1 MDEFLPTP
9 PRFNKGDSGVLLF
22 CCCKTL
28 AEDADL
34 IKNLPGVLV
43 KSREFRFDDDGAGF
57 EGAGEPDKRTLLIDL
72 LNALAIG
79 VDNTDATDV
88 NLESVFF
95 RLGSPLFSVRF
106 KPIVLLR
113 DSSTPFF
120 RLRFLCRFKEDIQ
133 N

>member
-1 MDEFLPTP
+1 MVDEFLPTP
-9 PRFNKGDSGVLLF
+9 PRFNTGDSGVLVL

-28 AEDADL
+28 AEDEDL

-43 KSREFRFDDDGAGF
+43 KSTEIRFDAGAGF

-79 VDNTDATDV
+79 VDNTDARDV
-88 NLESVFF
+88 TLDSVFF
-95 RLGSPLFSVRF
+95 RFGSPLDSVGF
-106 KPIVLLR
+106 KLTVSFI

-120 RLRFLCRFKEDIQ
+120 RLRFL
-133 N
+133 